1 MLKISGVLF
10 ENNRIYSNWLSA
22 ACEASDNQLSAACE
36 ASDNPVVNSHFLK
49 EFMKRSPIIRYS
61 TGYCY
66 LKFNLKFYL
75 QITHRNF
82 TVY

>member
-36 ASDNPVVNSHFLK
+36 ASDNRLSIAT
-49 EFMKRSPIIRYS
+49 S
-61 TGYCY
+61 
-66 LKFNLKFYL
+66 
-75 QITHRNF
+75 
-82 TVY
+82 